1 VDVGVH
7 HPGADP
13 EVVATDSLHVRRKA
27 TGRGRTDVVDRSV
40 SVDDHGAR
48 ERFNDSARPD
58 RADQDRTSA

>member
-7 HPGADP
+7 HPGTDP
-13 EVVATDSLHVRRKA
+13 EVVATDNLQAGGKA

-40 SVDDHGAR
+40 SVDDHRAR